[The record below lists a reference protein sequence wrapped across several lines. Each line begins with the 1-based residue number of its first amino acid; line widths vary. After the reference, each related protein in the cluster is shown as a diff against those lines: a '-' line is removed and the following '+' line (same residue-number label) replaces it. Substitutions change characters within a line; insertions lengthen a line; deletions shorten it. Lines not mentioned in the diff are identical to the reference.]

1 MFLFCFEQATL
12 GKYDTFGTSL
22 LQHSSHLLG
31 IQRLPQTPVESDQK
45 FVFDA
50 KFKDSKNTSELKKS
64 GYHTS
69 LKPVN
74 KINEVKNL
82 KNPKVNGVLNGLGHT
97 TTKSPLVTKTH
108 DANATSK
115 NSTLSHLKSPTLKE
129 TNPSKSAEAKKTLS
143 HLKSPTLKETK
154 SIDMKKT
161 DIKTVV
167 NGTLK
172 SQQGDGKEKGS
183 VKVRAV
189 KDSKDH
195 SERENSESCKE
206 QSNRSNCN
214 SKSKPPK
221 IKLPIPER

>member
-1 MFLFCFEQATL
+1 M
-12 GKYDTFGTSL
+12 
-22 LQHSSHLLG
+22 
-31 IQRLPQTPVESDQK
+31 
-45 FVFDA
+45 
-50 KFKDSKNTSELKKS
+50 
-64 GYHTS
+64 
-69 LKPVN
+69 LKPAN
-74 KINEVKNL
+74 KINDGKKL
-82 KNPKVNGVLNGLGHT
+82 KNPKVNGVLNGLGHI
-97 TTKSPLVTKTH
+97 TTKSPLATTKSVTKTH

-129 TNPSKSAEAKKTLS
+129 TNPPKSDEARKTLS

-154 SIDMKKT
+154 SIEMKKT

-183 VKVRAV
+183 VKVRGV
-189 KDSKDH
+189 KESKDH

-206 QSNRSNCN
+206 QTNRSNSN

-221 IKLPIPER
+221 IKLSMPER